1 MAAPK
6 ILIVTTVHWPAT
18 TRLALVLAQ
27 CGFAVGAVT
36 PAHHGLHKIERLAA
50 RFICHPHLGLVRAVA
65 AAIEQWAPDLVVPAD
80 DRALAALHRLH
91 ARAGQ
96 GRRDASRMQKLIE
109 TSLGDPRFFGLI
121 ERKSAFVA
129 LAKAEGLPVPET
141 LVVRDLG
148 ELHRRLETAAFP
160 LVLKVD
166 GTWGGLGVRI
176 VRSALE
182 AERAF
187 VELASRPSWPRIG
200 KQILQHLNFAPLA
213 DRVRGRTPTVTLQ
226 AHVEGRPAN
235 RAVACW
241 RGEVLAGISV
251 EVVQCDGATGPASVV
266 HIIDHPQMEE
276 ATARLVRRLGLSGF
290 CGVDFILDA
299 QGHAHLIEINA
310 RTTTTCYLA
319 LDAQSDMAGTLQAK
333 VARTAPRRLTPIRR
347 GLIAFFPHEL
357 WRDPA
362 SRFLVDAYHD
372 VPWEEPQLVA
382 AYLRPDPPGWVDRL
396 RQAVRAVRSGGAP
409 APALDDTALGDMDA
423 EPLKREG

>member
-1 MAAPK
+1 MPAPK
-6 ILIVTTVHWPAT
+6 LLIVTTVHWPAT
-18 TRLALVLAQ
+18 TRLALVLAR
-27 CGFAVGAVT
+27 CGFVVGAVT
-36 PAHHGLHKIERLAA
+36 PGRHGLRKLERLAA
-50 RFICHPHLGLVRAVA
+50 RFICHPHLGLVRALG
-65 AAIEQWAPDLVVPAD
+65 AAIERWAPDLVVPAD

-91 ARAGQ
+91 AQALQ
-96 GRRDASRMQKLIE
+96 EPRDASRIRTLIE
-109 TSLGDPRFFGLI
+109 ASLGDPRHFDLI
-121 ERKSAFVA
+121 EKKSELVA

-148 ELHRRLETAAFP
+148 ELRRRLETAAFP

-166 GTWGGLGVRI
+166 GSWGGLGVRI
-176 VRSALE
+176 VHSAPE

-187 VELASRPSWPRIG
+187 VELASRPGWPRIG

-241 RGEVLAGISV
+241 QGEVLAGVSV
-251 EVVQCDGATGPASVV
+251 EVVQCNGATGPASVV
-266 HIIDHPQMEE
+266 HVIDQPQMNA

-299 QGHAHLIEINA
+299 DGHAHLIELNA

-319 LDAQSDMAGTLQAK
+319 LDAQSDMTGALYAQL
-333 VARTAPRRLTPIRR
+333 ARTSPRRLAPIRR
-347 GLIAFFPHEL
+347 DLIAFFPHEL

-396 RQAVRAVRSGGAP
+396 RQAMRSARRVGAP
-409 APALDDTALGDMDA
+409 APALADLDA